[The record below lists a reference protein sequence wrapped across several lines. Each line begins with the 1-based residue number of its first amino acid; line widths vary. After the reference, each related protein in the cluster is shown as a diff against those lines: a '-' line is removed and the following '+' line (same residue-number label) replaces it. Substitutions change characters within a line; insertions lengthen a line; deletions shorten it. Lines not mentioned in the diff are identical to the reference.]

1 MTTVGT
7 KAKIETTEKTATAVT
22 AETAEGPRGL
32 WDRYH
37 ALTHDVHRGF
47 IAEWT
52 VTIILLLFATTSL
65 VQAFVIPSASMESS
79 LLIGDHVLV
88 DKLTYAPSGPIAE
101 HLLPYRDVR
110 RGDIIVFRYPMDIK
124 EDYVKRAIGIPG
136 DHIRLVNKQL
146 ILNGHAVNEPYVQHI
161 FPYIDP
167 YRDNF
172 PAAPPETGVM
182 PPAIDMLSA
191 NVVNGE
197 LLVPP
202 GCIFAM
208 GDNRDDSL
216 DSRYWGFVPRRN
228 IEGTPVVIYWSFE
241 APTADLTNGN
251 IGIDHI
257 MDIITHFFTKTRWS
271 RTLKLV
277 HGYPLK

>member
-1 MTTVGT
+1 MATVGI
-7 KAKIETTEKTATAVT
+7 KAKTETSEKTDPAATADT
-22 AETAEGPRGL
+22 AEQPLGI

-37 ALTHDVHRGF
+37 ALTRDVHRGF

-65 VQAFVIPSASMESS
+65 VQAFVIPSASMEGS

-88 DKLTYAPSGPIAE
+88 DKLTFAPPGAISSR
-101 HLLPYRDVR
+101 LLPYRDVR

-136 DHIRLVNKQL
+136 DHIRLINKQL

-161 FPYIDP
+161 DPDIHP

-172 PAAPPETGVM
+172 PAAPPEPGVM
-182 PPAIDMLSA
+182 QPAIAMLTD

-197 LLVPP
+197 LVVPS

-208 GDNRDDSL
+208 GDNRDNSA
-216 DSRYWGFVPRRN
+216 DSRYWGFVPRQN
-228 IEGTPVVIYWSFE
+228 IEGTPLVIYWSFE

-257 MDIITHFFTKTRWS
+257 MDILTHFFTKTRWR

-277 HGYPLK
+277 HGYPLQ